1 MQPGECVALQGRS
14 GSGKSTLLQCLYG
27 NYRASA
33 GSIRVGGDGGRPGA
47 RRRASCCALRRDTIG
62 YVSQFLRVIPRV
74 PALDVVA
81 EPLLDD
87 GAVRRG
93 APRSGAPARPSSCC
107 CGCASRA
114 RCGALP
120 PATFSGGEQQRVN
133 IARGLIRKRPVL
145 LLDEPTAS
153 LDAEN
158 RATVVELIDEARARG
173 AAIVGIFHD
182 REVRDA
188 VATRVLDME
197 ARPRMSARAGSAAT
211 PGSSPAAR
219 CCTARSACATG
230 ASPRSTPDAAQSA
243 GRSTSTATT

>member
-1 MQPGECVALQGRS
+1 VIEVRDLAKSFLLHNQGGAELRVLRSRSFDVLPGECVALQGRS
-14 GSGKSTLLQCLYG
+14 GSGKSTLLKCLYA

-33 GSIRVGGDGGRPGA
+33 GSIRVGGMEVTT
-47 RRRASCCALRRDTIG
+47 ASPRELLRLRRETVG

-74 PALDVVA
+74 PALAVVA

-87 GAVRRG
+87 GPYDESA
-93 APRSGAPARPSSCC
+93 AE
-107 CGCASRA
+107 RA
-114 RCGALP
+114 RQEAEQLLLRLRIP
-120 PATFSGGEQQRVN
+120 MRLWSVAPATFSGGEQQRIN

-158 RATVVELIDEARARG
+158 RATVVAMINEARAQG

-188 VATRVLDME
+188 VATQMLDME
-197 ARPRMSARAGSAAT
+197 A
-211 PGSSPAAR
+211 SS
-219 CCTARSACATG
+219 
-230 ASPRSTPDAAQSA
+230 
-243 GRSTSTATT
+243 

>member
-1 MQPGECVALQGRS
+1 MTSPAIEVRDLAKSFLLHNQGGAELRVLRKRSFEVRAGECVALQGRS
-14 GSGKSTLLQCLYG
+14 GSGKSTLLKCLYA

-33 GSIRVGGDGGRPGA
+33 GSIRIGGTEVTTASA
-47 RRRASCCALRRDTIG
+47 RELLRLRRETVG

-74 PALDVVA
+74 PALAVVA

-87 GAVRRG
+87 G
-93 APRSGAPARPSSCC
+93 PYDE
-107 CGCASRA
+107 ASAARA
-114 RCGALP
+114 RQEAEQFLLRLRIP
-120 PATFSGGEQQRVN
+120 MRLWSVAPATFSGGEQQRIN
-133 IARGLIRKRPVL
+133 IARGLIRRRPVL

-158 RATVVELIDEARARG
+158 RSTVVAMINEARTHG

-197 ARPRMSARAGSAAT
+197 TIA
-211 PGSSPAAR
+211 
-219 CCTARSACATG
+219 
-230 ASPRSTPDAAQSA
+230 
-243 GRSTSTATT
+243 

>member
-1 MQPGECVALQGRS
+1 MIEVRGLAKSFLLHNQGGAELRVLRSRTFDVQPGECVALQGRS
-14 GSGKSTLLQCLYG
+14 GSGKSTLLKCLYA

-33 GSIRVGGDGGRPGA
+33 GSIRIDGTEVTS
-47 RRRASCCALRRDTIG
+47 ASPRELLRLRREAVG

-74 PALDVVA
+74 PALAVVA

-87 GAVRRG
+87 GPYDEA
-93 APRSGAPARPSSCC
+93 AAE
-107 CGCASRA
+107 RA
-114 RCGALP
+114 RQEAEQLLLRLRIP
-120 PATFSGGEQQRVN
+120 LRLWSVAPATFSGGEQQRIN

-153 LDAEN
+153 LDTEN
-158 RATVVELIDEARARG
+158 RSTVVAMINEARAQG

-197 ARPRMSARAGSAAT
+197 AGS
-211 PGSSPAAR
+211 
-219 CCTARSACATG
+219 
-230 ASPRSTPDAAQSA
+230 
-243 GRSTSTATT
+243 

>member
-1 MQPGECVALQGRS
+1 MIQVRGLAKSFRLHNQGGAELRVLESRSFDVRPGECVALQGRS
-14 GSGKSTLLQCLYG
+14 GSGKSTLLKCLYA

-33 GSIRVGGDGGRPGA
+33 GSIRVGGLEVTTASA
-47 RRRASCCALRRDTIG
+47 RELLQLRRDSIG

-74 PALDVVA
+74 PALALVA
-81 EPLLDD
+81 EPLLDGPHD
-87 GAVRRG
+87 ERA
-93 APRSGAPARPSSCC
+93 AE
-107 CGCASRA
+107 RA
-114 RCGALP
+114 RQEAEQLLLRLRIP
-120 PATFSGGEQQRVN
+120 LRLWSVAPATFSGGEQQRVN

-158 RATVVELIDEARARG
+158 RFTVVSLINEARERG

-197 ARPRMSARAGSAAT
+197 IA
-211 PGSSPAAR
+211 
-219 CCTARSACATG
+219 
-230 ASPRSTPDAAQSA
+230 
-243 GRSTSTATT
+243 